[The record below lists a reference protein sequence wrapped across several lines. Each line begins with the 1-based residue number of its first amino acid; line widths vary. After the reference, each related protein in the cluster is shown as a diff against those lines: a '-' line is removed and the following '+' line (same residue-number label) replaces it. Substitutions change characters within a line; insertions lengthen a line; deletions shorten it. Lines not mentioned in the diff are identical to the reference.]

1 MKSYKLLFL
10 ATLAFATNL
19 SFAQNVKG
27 KKVSNLGIISEPK
40 QLLTEPQVPLMLRQ
54 EQGLGTTLPDFHT
67 DVVTAQR
74 IGSSAN
80 YYTYSNNGQKQIGVL
95 NDLNAVSFVF
105 RNNPNV
111 TGAGNSGHLRYNVSS
126 DGGIT
131 WAVPFTGAGIG
142 NLNPT
147 QTSLA
152 RFPDAFLFADPSEIT
167 AATTR
172 LGIISTTIN
181 NTGSAFNGFLQS
193 VVSPDIFTNI
203 LSPII
208 EQETYTTSP
217 AMFEQHITERISGEF
232 WATMYGDMA
241 TNDTIYVM
249 KGAYNSV
256 LQKIEWICNDKLK
269 PNWNLAIDDNEHWS
283 MPKIEF
289 SPNGNVGYVAVL
301 GDLVGGQDSA
311 YVPILWEFNPVT
323 SHFTGGNEIPINQFP
338 EFTTYISSFIDSTT
352 GLQISNGLP
361 ACGFNFD
368 LSVDAYG
375 NPHIM
380 TIVGPSSS
388 GVLSSPMAYAFSS
401 GFALQVMDI
410 TKDYTGSWNMIKLAN
425 QHAFRETLT
434 GSSVTTTLDPSMHL
448 SRSADGEY
456 IFYTW
461 SDSDSAA
468 NPMNLENT
476 QPNLKGCFYSVATQ
490 MLSPVIDW
498 TYDDNIWANMARAPK
513 TASRVLETSGT
524 GCPGRSFTVPTT
536 VALMSA
542 YPDPA
547 MVTDFFYLSNIS
559 YNCSDATIAARMF
572 HTCAMTPISLS
583 ANTVTASNGQ
593 NNGSITLT
601 TTGGL
606 GSYTYQ
612 ILNPAGNVVATTSSA
627 TGLPSGTYTV
637 MVADS
642 YGCADTLMLAMNS
655 LSISGNLAN
664 IRSFKAYPNP
674 ASSVLNIQMTL
685 ATAEDIEISLV
696 NTAGQTILSKKIE
709 KAATLNETFDVANLA
724 KGIYFLKVNNA
735 QGSAAEKIVIE

>member
-27 KKVSNLGIISEPK
+27 KKVSNLGIISAPT
-40 QLLTEPQVPLMLRQ
+40 QQLTEPQAPLMLRQ

-67 DVVTAQR
+67 DAVTTQK

-80 YYTYSNNGQKQIGVL
+80 YYTYANNGQKQIGVL

-142 NLNPT
+142 VINPT
-147 QTSLA
+147 QTVLA
-152 RFPDAFLFADPSEIT
+152 RYPDAFLFAPASG
-167 AATTR
+167 AATTNTR
-172 LGIISTTIN
+172 LGVLGTAMNSSGT
-181 NTGSAFNGFLQS
+181 AFTGFLQLLVGS
-193 VVSPDIFTNI
+193 DIFTNLI
-203 LSPII
+203 FPII
-208 EQETYTTSP
+208 EQEDYVAS
-217 AMFEQHITERISGEF
+217 AAIFEQHVTERVPGEF
-232 WATMYGDMA
+232 WATMYGSV
-241 TNDTIYVM
+241 NDTIYVM
-249 KGAYNSV
+249 KGSYNSV

-269 PNWNLAIDDNEHWS
+269 PNWNLAIDGVAHWS

-311 YVPILWEFNPVT
+311 YVPILWQYNPIT
-323 SHFTGGNEIPINQFP
+323 THFSGGAEIPINQFP
-338 EFTTYISSFIDSTT
+338 EFTAYISSFIDSTT

-361 ACGFNFD
+361 ACGFAFD

-380 TIVGPSSS
+380 TIVGPSAS
-388 GVLSSPMAYAFSS
+388 GVLSSPSAYAFSS

-425 QHAFRETLT
+425 QHAFRANLT
-434 GSSVTTTLDPSMHL
+434 GAGGNLTLDPPMHL

-468 NPMNLENT
+468 NPMNIENT

-498 TYDDNIWANMARAPK
+498 TYDDNIWANMAHAPK
-513 TASRVLETSGT
+513 TASRVLETSGV

-612 ILNPAGNVVATTSSA
+612 ILNPAGNVISTANTA

-642 YGCADTLMLAMNS
+642 FGCADTLILAMNS
-655 LSISGNLAN
+655 LSISGSLAN
-664 IRSFKAYPNP
+664 ISSFKAYPNP

-696 NTAGQTILSKKIE
+696 NTAGQTLLSKKIE